1 MPGAA
6 QPTSPS
12 CSRALAI
19 ARTHGWNATSFQTLG
34 RGFSYLFHEEGYV
47 AYVDTGAAW
56 VAAGAPVCS
65 DAALGG
71 AVDAFV
77 EAARA
82 AGRRS
87 CFFGVEPRL
96 LDAARASLDH
106 LPIGEQPVWSPLEW
120 LDSLKE
126 HASLREQLRRAR
138 AKGVVVRQLSAHE
151 PAAIAEQL
159 PRLLGRWLSTKAMP
173 PLGFLVAVP
182 HAFESV
188 DGERFVALKDELVI
202 GVACVIP
209 VPGRNGWFLEH
220 LLRDPDAPNGTV
232 ELLVDAVMR
241 WAAERGSSWLTL
253 GLAPLAGNV
262 PPPLR
267 LARQRLGWLYD
278 FEGLRR
284 FKAKLQPCDWV
295 PIYLAFPRSRSAAL
309 AIFDAL
315 SAFATGGVLSFGGR
329 FILRGHPVV
338 IGTLGTL
345 LVPWTVL
352 LALAPSADWFA
363 GHSAVKWAWV
373 AFDLAL
379 IAGIAGLLCRPSG
392 RLATLLAVAASL
404 DALLTPLEAA
414 AWNLPYLASFSELGI
429 VVVACLAPLLGA
441 LALGGASRRLGGQ
454 QGL

>member
-6 QPTSPS
+6 PPASPS
-12 CSRALAI
+12 RSRAHDI

-34 RGFSYLFHEEGYV
+34 RGFSYLFHEDGYV
-47 AYVDTGAAW
+47 AYVDTGSAW

-65 DAALGG
+65 DDALAS

-77 EAARA
+77 AAARA

-87 CFFGVEPRL
+87 CFFGVEARL
-96 LDAARASLDH
+96 LDAATAALDRV
-106 LPIGEQPVWSPLEW
+106 PIGEQPVWSPLEW

-126 HASLREQLRRAR
+126 HPSLREQLRRAR
-138 AKGVVVRQLSAHE
+138 AKGVVIRQLSRKE

-159 PRLLGRWLSTKAMP
+159 PRLLGRWLSTRAMP

-188 DGERFVALKDELVI
+188 DGERFVALRDELVV

-253 GLAPLAGNV
+253 GLAPLAGDV
-262 PPPLR
+262 APPLR
-267 LARQRLGWLYD
+267 LAQQRLRWLYD

-284 FKAKLQPCDWV
+284 FKAKLHPRDWV

-309 AIFDAL
+309 AMFDAL
-315 SAFATGGVLSFGGR
+315 NAFATGGMLSFGGR
-329 FILRGHPVV
+329 FILRGHPAV
-338 IGTLGTL
+338 IGTLGAL
-345 LVPWTVL
+345 LVPWTAL
-352 LALAPSADWFA
+352 LAGAPAEDWFA
-363 GHSAVKWAWV
+363 GHAAVKWAWV

-379 IAGIAGLLCRPSG
+379 LAGIAQLLRRPSW
-392 RLATLLAVAASL
+392 RLATLLAAAASL

-414 AWNLPYLASFSELGI
+414 FWNLPYLESFAAL
-429 VVVACLAPLLGA
+429 VLVLLACLAPLLAA
-441 LALGGASRRLGGQ
+441 LAFGGASRRLAR